1 MFFGDTNRRLLTNPQ
16 PEPGILMNL
25 VTNLPHPEAALKAIT
40 EILKQ
45 VELPK
50 ENDKRISVRKQVMKP
65 IVVQPCDNELN
76 PIGKAIEGLS
86 RDVSVSGIGFLVT
99 EPIRTPCVSI
109 QFVQSLK
116 NDPAHNDASQIDM
129 TASDEGQS
137 DTIYAEVVHQS
148 QRGPVHVVGSKIMV
162 NWEG

>member
-1 MFFGDTNRRLLTNPQ
+1 
-16 PEPGILMNL
+16 MNL

-40 EILKQ
+40 DILKQ

-50 ENDKRISVRKQVMKP
+50 ENEKRISVRKQLMKP
-65 IVVQPCDNELN
+65 IVVQPRDRALN

-99 EPIRTPCVSI
+99 EPISSPCVSI
-109 QFVQSLK
+109 QFVDSLK
-116 NDPAHNDASQIDM
+116 NDPAHNNASRID
-129 TASDEGQS
+129 TSASNDM
-137 DTIYAEVVHQS
+137 IYAEVVHQS

-162 NWEG
+162 NWES